1 MKLLKYSVL
10 IFIFFC
16 LCCSEKAV
24 DGKYIQMRK
33 EVKLFYETDLND
45 KEVKQFIFINDIG
58 CPNCILSFSNYVLN
72 NFENYRNN
80 SMIFINS
87 TGKNVDID
95 KFLQLK
101 SKNVIISRKIRDKAK
116 IIPNLGIIYI
126 KENTKSID
134 TIISI
139 EPNIIIEQLNYMRD
153 R

>member
-1 MKLLKYSVL
+1 
-10 IFIFFC
+10 
-16 LCCSEKAV
+16 
-24 DGKYIQMRK
+24 
-33 EVKLFYETDLND
+33 
-45 KEVKQFIFINDIG
+45 
-58 CPNCILSFSNYVLN
+58 
-72 NFENYRNN
+72 
-80 SMIFINS
+80 MIFINS

>member
-1 MKLLKYSVL
+1 
-10 IFIFFC
+10 
-16 LCCSEKAV
+16 
-24 DGKYIQMRK
+24 MRK